1 MKNLQINKNLIN
13 NITDIQATQIE
24 NFVSLLKKW
33 NKAYSLIGNQ
43 ALNEIN
49 EIHIPQAIIL
59 SRLLEKEGEVYD
71 LGSGN
76 GLPSIILAIFL
87 PNTKIFAIEISSKKC
102 VFLQN
107 LKVNLGLN
115 NFSVIEKKV
124 EEVNLSGKTITAKA
138 FSALYNILGLFNK
151 KFPSQLYLLKG
162 EKTNEEIEVASK
174 KFTFSHELI
183 PLKIKEREVGMVLYI
198 SKIQG

>member
-59 SRLLEKEGEVYD
+59 SRLLEKEDEVYD

-76 GLPSIILAIFL
+76 GLPAIILAIFL

-115 NFSVIEKKV
+115 NFSLIEKKV
-124 EEVNLSGKTITAKA
+124 EEIDLSQKTITSKA
-138 FSALYNILGLFNK
+138 FSSLYNILGLFNK

>member
-59 SRLLEKEGEVYD
+59 SRLLEKEREVYD

-76 GLPSIILAIFL
+76 GLPAIILAIFL

-107 LKVNLGLN
+107 LKVNLGLD

-124 EEVNLSGKTITAKA
+124 EEVDLSGKTITAKA
-138 FSALYNILGLFNK
+138 FSSLNNILSLFNK
-151 KFPSQLYLLKG
+151 KFPSHLYLLKG

-174 KFTFSHELI
+174 KFTFSHQLI
-183 PLKIKEREVGMVLYI
+183 PLKIKEREVGMVLNI

>member
-76 GLPSIILAIFL
+76 GLPAIILAIFL
-87 PNTKIFAIEISSKKC
+87 PNTKIFAIEISSKEI
-102 VFLQN
+102 
-107 LKVNLGLN
+107 N
-115 NFSVIEKKV
+115 NF
-124 EEVNLSGKTITAKA
+124 N
-138 FSALYNILGLFNK
+138 
-151 KFPSQLYLLKG
+151 
-162 EKTNEEIEVASK
+162 
-174 KFTFSHELI
+174 
-183 PLKIKEREVGMVLYI
+183 
-198 SKIQG
+198 

>member
-59 SRLLEKEGEVYD
+59 SRLLEKEREVYD

-76 GLPSIILAIFL
+76 GLPAIILAIFL

-107 LKVNLGLN
+107 LKVNLGLD

-124 EEVNLSGKTITAKA
+124 EEVDLSGKTITAKA
-138 FSALYNILGLFNK
+138 FSSVNNILSLFNK

-174 KFTFSHELI
+174 KFTFSHQLI
-183 PLKIKEREVGMVLYI
+183 PLKIKEREVGMVLNI